1 MTKPKTKRP
10 NPIEVYVGS
19 RVRMR
24 RLMLNL
30 SQEKLGKALG
40 ITVCADGLASTS
52 GNIVTQIQ
60 LDSSRADSAVRVR
73 YAQPRS
79 RPSLPASLASARF
92 LPSPV
97 GSDKMRNFLAEYPA
111 WFEPDEVQI
120 LVAAFDKAWETVQAS
135 VVIYPEAKAEA
146 ARAILAKH
154 IIEAA
159 KQGERDHTRLRDGA
173 LLALAQSNLRNSPP
187 PPPR

>member
-79 RPSLPASLASARF
+79 QSPTRYLARIIF
-92 LPSPV
+92 C
-97 GSDKMRNFLAEYPA
+97 
-111 WFEPDEVQI
+111 
-120 LVAAFDKAWETVQAS
+120 S
-135 VVIYPEAKAEA
+135 VVLK
-146 ARAILAKH
+146 
-154 IIEAA
+154 
-159 KQGERDHTRLRDGA
+159 
-173 LLALAQSNLRNSPP
+173 SPFK
-187 PPPR
+187 RVR